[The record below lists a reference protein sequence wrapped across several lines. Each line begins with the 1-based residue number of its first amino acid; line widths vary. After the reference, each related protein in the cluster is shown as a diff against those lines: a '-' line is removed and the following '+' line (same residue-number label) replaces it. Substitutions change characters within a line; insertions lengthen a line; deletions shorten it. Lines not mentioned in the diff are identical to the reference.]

1 MQNIF
6 EILKDNGIEVTE
18 EQKTAINKAVSENYK
33 TIAEHDKKVGKLEA
47 ERDDFK
53 KKYDAA
59 SETLKGFEGVDAEGM
74 QKKIDDYEKQI
85 EELEETHK
93 QELYERDFSDAL
105 TVAMEQYKFT
115 SEYAKKSV
123 ITEIKEAG
131 LKLVDGKIIGLNDMV
146 ETIKGKDASAFVD
159 EEQENL
165 EDNKPK
171 FTRALKRSGNQG
183 ITKEDFMKMG
193 LSERMKLKENDPEM
207 YNSLK
212 KG

>member
-53 KKYDAA
+53 KKYETA
-59 SETLKGFEGVDAEGM
+59 SETLKGFEGIDAEGM
-74 QKKIDDYEKQI
+74 QKRIDNYEKQI

-105 TVAMEQYKFT
+105 TAAMEQYKFT

-123 ITEIKEAG
+123 IAEIKEAG

-146 ETIKGKDASAFVD
+146 ENIKGKDASAFVD

-165 EDNKPK
+165 ENHKATFTKPLNSK
-171 FTRALKRSGNQG
+171 KPGSK
-183 ITKEDFMKMG
+183 ITMSELMKM
-193 LSERMKLKENDPEM
+193 KTENPDM
-207 YNSLK
+207 DISQYLG
-212 KG
+212 KGE